1 MLHFVQRLLSD
12 KAIVLSIRINS
23 VKNNLYISTS
33 MSYLYLYVC
42 VLSPLNQNLS
52 KGSPDDQFFFF
63 FQSIFSDISADHS
76 SLGTSD
82 LKGIN
87 YSHRASEIITH
98 FFLDSSV
105 IPRSIHYSL
114 MGKAEG

>member
-63 FQSIFSDISADHS
+63 FKAYSRIF
-76 SLGTSD
+76 L
-82 LKGIN
+82 L
-87 YSHRASEIITH
+87 IIQVWEP
-98 FFLDSSV
+98 L
-105 IPRSIHYSL
+105 I
-114 MGKAEG
+114 